1 VRFRVRAKIADVT
14 DCNCSICTK
23 KGILHILVP

>member
-1 VRFRVRAKIADVT
+1 VRAKIADVT